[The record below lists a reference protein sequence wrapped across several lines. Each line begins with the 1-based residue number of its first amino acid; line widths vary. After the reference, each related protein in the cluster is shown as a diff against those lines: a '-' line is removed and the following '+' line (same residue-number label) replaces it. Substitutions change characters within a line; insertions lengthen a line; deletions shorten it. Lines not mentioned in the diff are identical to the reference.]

1 MSVETYVSLILKLI
15 IGIQAVQ
22 PARAPV
28 PPERAAVYAQAAA
41 YHGLRLGLDPFD
53 LIALARNESDFT
65 DHLIGPDGL
74 DCGLTQTRIIY
85 SRYTCEQLRRS
96 PWLAFA
102 EAARE
107 LHAYTQSCE
116 GKDDYDRC
124 RFNRYN
130 SGTRY
135 ARSGTAGRYYLRVSC
150 FAEAARHGLRIA
162 GRCRDVRSREELDA
176 WVRQALQEREGD
188 RLVAQAAPE
197 EAEVRSDTTSETSRA
212 SPPVR
217 PLMALATFGPSDAI
231 GPLAGL
237 LAPDVAD
244 RRGRGQGTRW
254 PRRGRGRRRR
264 PQDMR
269 RRAHSTCGGGASW
282 LASARAAA
290 RAVIARWATRMR
302 PMARVIRDRLLS
314 GSVASPGQEGGFA
327 VCPRRSMAC
336 LLGAS
341 NPSLRNIRH
350 GRLARKN
357 K

>member
-15 IGIQAVQ
+15 IGIQAIQ

-28 PPERAAVYAQAAA
+28 APERAATYAQAAA

-65 DHLIGPDGL
+65 DQLVGPDGL

-96 PWLAFA
+96 SWLAFA

-107 LHAYTQSCE
+107 LHAYTRSCQ
-116 GKDDYDRC
+116 GRDDYDRC

-135 ARSGTAGRYYLRVSC
+135 ARSGNAGRYYLRVTC
-150 FAEAARHGLRIA
+150 FAEAARHGLPIS

-176 WVRQALQEREGD
+176 WVRQAMEERGGD
-188 RLVAQAAPE
+188 RLVAQAAGGGARPQLLV
-197 EAEVRSDTTSETSRA
+197 ASMAWSRPGA
-212 SPPVR
+212 VR
-217 PLMALATFGPSDAI
+217 PSLGLALPAAHDTI
-231 GPLAGL
+231 GPWPGLA
-237 LAPDVAD
+237 APDVAD
-244 RRGRGQGTRW
+244 RQGRGRGTRW

-269 RRAHSTCGGGASW
+269 RRAHSTCGGGSSW
-282 LASARAAA
+282 LAAA
-290 RAVIARWATRMR
+290 RAATARWATRMR
-302 PMARVIRDRLLS
+302 PMARIMRERLLR
-314 GSVASPGQEGGFA
+314 GSDSSPEQEGGFA
-327 VCPRRSMAC
+327 VCPRRSMAY

-341 NPSLRNIRH
+341 DPSLRNIRQ
-350 GRLARKN
+350 GRPGRKG